1 MDNQEMNT
9 HIPNIVFQN
18 SSQSFTVL
26 QSEDKMAHSNYTEGP
41 LTMLTESIRDN
52 KKVVIEIGNQYQ
64 GSIRKLI
71 ANIVAYDKD
80 FNMVLRNIIE
90 IWSTK
95 CIRTGKWVPRE
106 RFVAKMFF
114 TRQEC

>member
-1 MDNQEMNT
+1 
-9 HIPNIVFQN
+9 
-18 SSQSFTVL
+18 
-26 QSEDKMAHSNYTEGP
+26 MAHSNYTEGP

-52 KKVVIEIGNQYQ
+52 KKVVIEIGNQYH
-64 GSIRKLI
+64 GSSRKLI

-106 RFVAKMFF
+106 RFVAKMFLPGKNVRIVAKILIN
-114 TRQEC
+114 TKKD